1 MSSEETAAG
10 VDVPEVEMETVG
22 VDEMVRQERVR
33 SIFQAKADCREART
47 KASNEAAIGDSN
59 AGAIIYR
66 NALETYIREVEP
78 LFSQTD
84 KGRRYWSDHHFGTID
99 VRPRHENVDETNRAT
114 GVIEN
119 ATPVDDEQREKIDL
133 VGLRSLFDA
142 PTPLRVPFEL
152 FVKQKFRG
160 GGLKCHETVSER
172 NIPIQTLDKMYAVTN
187 GYLAEIGF
195 GVEVGK
201 AEQHTKLDDDLLDE
215 VEAWRRE
222 NL

>member
-1 MSSEETAAG
+1 MSGDESA
-10 VDVPEVEMETVG
+10 VDVDAPEVEMETVG

-33 SIFQAKADCREART
+33 SIFDAKKRCREART

-84 KGRRYWSDHHFGTID
+84 KGRRYWSEYDFGEID
-99 VRPRHENVDETNRAT
+99 LRPRYENVKESRRDS
-114 GVIEN
+114 GVVKKAE
-119 ATPVDDEQREKIDL
+119 PIDRDSPHL
-133 VGLRSLFDA
+133 QLRGLRSLFECD
-142 PTPLRVPFEL
+142 TPITIAFHVV
-152 FVKQKFRG
+152 VKNRKRRDSNLTG
-160 GGLKCHETVSER
+160 VETVSHN
-172 NIPIQTLDKMYAVTN
+172 NIPLRALDKMYAVTN

-201 AEQHTKLDDDLLDE
+201 AEQHTKLDDDLLNE

>member
-1 MSSEETAAG
+1 MSSDETAA
-10 VDVPEVEMETVG
+10 DTAADIEMETVG

-33 SIFQAKADCREART
+33 SIFEAKREAREART
-47 KASNEAAIGDSN
+47 KGGNEEAVGHSKV
-59 AGAIIYR
+59 GAVIYR

-78 LFSQTD
+78 LFSQTP
-84 KGRRYWSDHHFGTID
+84 KGRHYWTDHDFGEVD
-99 VRPRHENVDETNRAT
+99 LRPRHEDIDRSNQQT
-114 GVIEN
+114 GVIRR
-119 ATPVDDEQREKIDL
+119 ARPIGEQKEKQRMEGI
-133 VGLRSLFDA
+133 RSLFDA
-142 PTPLRVPFEL
+142 PTVFRVSFRVPVES
-152 FVKQKFRG
+152 KRRG
-160 GGLKCHETVSER
+160 HDETYRERVSKTQ
-172 NIPIQTLDKMYAVTN
+172 IPIDVLDEMYAVTN